1 MRAGTHPM
9 HTPRRGRGAA
19 AGSLLGGPLPPPLQ
33 TLLPYL
39 PEGGGSASKL
49 LPITA
54 PSTPLGSLW
63 GENRK
68 EELWARPPHPN
79 LLSLA
84 ALGCGA
90 GGKQPV
96 SLKVPYS
103 EGESFGDA
111 LQISPASLEVPEA
124 PARPQPGLA
133 QPSGFSPASPW
144 PSRFSRMDPVGE
156 SSAPEHSQGAEQEE
170 RGAHGS
176 AAPSPPRQSPQK
188 QARAAPPALPNRRC
202 VS

>member
-1 MRAGTHPM
+1 MG
-9 HTPRRGRGAA
+9 
-19 AGSLLGGPLPPPLQ
+19 Q
-33 TLLPYL
+33 T
-39 PEGGGSASKL
+39 
-49 LPITA
+49 
-54 PSTPLGSLW
+54 
-63 GENRK
+63 
-68 EELWARPPHPN
+68 PHPD

-103 EGESFGDA
+103 EGESFEDA

-124 PARPQPGLA
+124 PARLQPGLA
-133 QPSGFSPASPW
+133 QPSGFS

-188 QARAAPPALPNRRC
+188 QARAAPPDLPNRRC